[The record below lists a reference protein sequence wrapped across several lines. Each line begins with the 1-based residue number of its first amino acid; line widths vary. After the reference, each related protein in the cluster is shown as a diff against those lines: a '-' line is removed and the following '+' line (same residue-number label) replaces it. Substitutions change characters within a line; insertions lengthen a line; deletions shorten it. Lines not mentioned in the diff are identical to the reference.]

1 MKWLT
6 EFSNKVKN
14 GNEDAGA
21 ARAAVKRTPMLYKL
35 GMVIIAASIA
45 LTGCSLLPG
54 EDEEED
60 IPEITPPAISKKPE
74 YEVTTS
80 TLEKKVQASGKVIS
94 MQEETLFYTLEGKR
108 LKELNVEVGDYVEAG
123 TVLAELDVDDLKRQL
138 RSEQLQF
145 RKEEVSM
152 KEQMRNRDSMDDL
165 EFEMLQID
173 FEDKRQKLVEK
184 QEEVAKATL
193 VAPFSGTIASL
204 SVAKGDEIK
213 SYSPVLVIADN
224 TTLVPAAKFS
234 TDQQKDVVVGMPAK
248 VEINSKGTFE
258 GKVKR
263 LSIPREDKDNNNNNK
278 NIERP
283 EDFLIVALDKV
294 MPEDIARGTSLSIS
308 VIISRRENVLVIP
321 PSALRTIGSRTY
333 VQVIDDEGNKR
344 EVDVEVGEQTSTEVE
359 IVKGLTKGQKVIGR

>member
-1 MKWLT
+1 
-6 EFSNKVKN
+6 
-14 GNEDAGA
+14 
-21 ARAAVKRTPMLYKL
+21 
-35 GMVIIAASIA
+35 
-45 LTGCSLLPG
+45 
-54 EDEEED
+54 
-60 IPEITPPAISKKPE
+60 
-74 YEVTTS
+74 
-80 TLEKKVQASGKVIS
+80 
-94 MQEETLFYTLEGKR
+94 
-108 LKELNVEVGDYVEAG
+108 
-123 TVLAELDVDDLKRQL
+123 
-138 RSEQLQF
+138 
-145 RKEEVSM
+145 M

-204 SVAKGDEIK
+204 SVTKGDVIK
-213 SYSPVLVIADN
+213 EYSPILVIADN
-224 TTLVPAAKFS
+224 TTLVPAAKF
-234 TDQQKDVVVGMPAK
+234 TADQQKDVVVGMAAK

-263 LSIPREDKDNNNNNK
+263 LSIPRDDKDNNNNK

-283 EDFLIVALDKV
+283 EDFLIVDLNKA
-294 MPEDIARGTSLSIS
+294 MPEEITRGTSLSVS

-333 VQVIDDEGNKR
+333 VQVIDAEGNKR
-344 EVDVEVGEQTSTEVE
+344 EVDVEIGEQTSTEVE